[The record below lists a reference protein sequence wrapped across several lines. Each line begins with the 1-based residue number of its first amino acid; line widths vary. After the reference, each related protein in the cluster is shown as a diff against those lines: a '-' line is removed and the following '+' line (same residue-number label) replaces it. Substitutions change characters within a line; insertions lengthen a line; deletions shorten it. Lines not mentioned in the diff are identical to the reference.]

1 MGLVKKFRDRIEKA
15 ASIAELEIMGEDFGR
30 ARGLSTDE
38 REEISRSL
46 NARFL
51 ALAEGKQDSPV
62 PAAGSEDSLDATIDR
77 TGPPV
82 LEDLHQEGREKE
94 ALEAAASTSL
104 AVPRGMELTE
114 AQVEATVRHFA
125 LFEEVKR
132 KVLDPRVDIL
142 YIGSDGRPRTYA
154 QRKEAASRYIRKS
167 GWRKLAMVF
176 GINLRVVGMDR
187 ENHRD
192 GHGTYYL
199 WNARVRAE
207 HPASGKYV
215 EGIGVANSRD
225 QFFTR
230 GGKRPAD
237 EKDIKLK
244 AQTVGMNRAISDLI
258 GGGQMSA
265 EEMEEGSA
273 SS

>member
-1 MGLVKKFRDRIEKA
+1 MGLVEKFRDRIEKA
-15 ASIAELEIMGEDFGR
+15 ASIAELEAVGQDFGQVK
-30 ARGLSTDE
+30 GLTVDE
-38 REEISRSL
+38 REKISRSL
-46 NARFL
+46 NGRFL
-51 ALAEGKQDSPV
+51 ALAEGKQDSHV
-62 PAAGSEDSLDATIDR
+62 RGAGPEDSLDATIDEAA
-77 TGPPV
+77 PQV
-82 LEDLHQEGREKE
+82 LEDLHQEGQEKE
-94 ALEAAASTSL
+94 ELEAAAASSL
-104 AVPRGMELTE
+104 AIPRGMELTE
-114 AQVEATVRHFA
+114 TQVEATVRHFA

-132 KVLDPRVDIL
+132 KVLDPRVDVL
-142 YIGSDGRPRTYA
+142 YIGPDGRPRTYT
-154 QRKEAASRYIRKS
+154 QRREAASRYIRKS

-265 EEMEEGSA
+265 EEMEEGPAPS
-273 SS
+273 

>member
-1 MGLVKKFRDRIEKA
+1 MGVVEEFRGRVKKA
-15 ASIAELEIMGEDFGR
+15 TSIAELEAVGQDFGR
-30 ARGLSTDE
+30 ARGLTGDE
-38 REEISRSL
+38 KAKISRSL
-46 NARFL
+46 NGRFL
-51 ALAEGKQDSPV
+51 ELAEAKQDSRIHG
-62 PAAGSEDSLDATIDR
+62 AGSPDSLDATID
-77 TGPPV
+77 GAAPQV
-82 LEDLHQEGREKE
+82 LQDLHQEEEEKE
-94 ALEAAASTSL
+94 ALEAAAATSL
-104 AVPRGMELTE
+104 AIPRGMELTE
-114 AQVEATVRHFA
+114 KQVEATVRHFA

-132 KVLDPRVDIL
+132 KVLDPRVDVL
-142 YIGSDGRPRTYA
+142 YLGPDGRPRTYA

-225 QFFTR
+225 PFFTR

-265 EEMEEGSA
+265 EELEEGPAPS
-273 SS
+273 

>member
-1 MGLVKKFRDRIEKA
+1 MGLLAKFRDRIEKSS
-15 ASIAELEIMGEDFGR
+15 SIEELENVGRDFGQ
-30 ARGLSTDE
+30 AQGLTADE
-38 REEISRSL
+38 KAKISEAL
-46 NARFL
+46 DGRFL
-51 ALAEGKQDSPV
+51 ALAEAKQDSPV
-62 PAAGSEDSLDATIDR
+62 PAAGPADSLDATIDEAA
-77 TGPPV
+77 PQV
-82 LEDLHQEGREKE
+82 LEALHQEEREKE
-94 ALEAAASTSL
+94 ALEAAAATSL
-104 AVPRGMELTE
+104 AIPRGMELTE
-114 AQVEATVRHFA
+114 EQVEATVRHFA

-132 KVLDPRVDIL
+132 KVLDPRVDVL
-142 YIGSDGRPRTYA
+142 YIGPDGRPRTYA
-154 QRKEAASRYIRKS
+154 QRREAASRYIRKS

-244 AQTVGMNRAISDLI
+244 SQTVGMNRAISDLI

-265 EEMEEGSA
+265 EEMETEE
-273 SS
+273 

>member
-1 MGLVKKFRDRIEKA
+1 MGLEKFRDRIEKA
-15 ASIAELEIMGEDFGR
+15 ASIAELEAVGQDLPR
-30 ARGLSTDE
+30 ANLTADE
-38 REEISRSL
+38 KERISKSL
-46 NARFL
+46 DRRFL
-51 ALAEGKQDSPV
+51 ELAEGKQNSRVQGTEP
-62 PAAGSEDSLDATIDR
+62 EDSLDATIDQA
-77 TGPPV
+77 GAQV
-82 LEDLHQEGREKE
+82 LEDLHQEEREEE
-94 ALEAAASTSL
+94 ALEAAAATSL
-104 AVPRGMELTE
+104 AISRGMELTE
-114 AQVEATVRHFA
+114 RQVEATVRHFA

-132 KVLDPRVDIL
+132 KVLDPRVDVL
-142 YIGSDGRPRTYA
+142 YIGPDGRPRTYA
-154 QRKEAASRYIRKS
+154 QRREAASRYIRKS

-207 HPASGKYV
+207 HPASGKYA

-265 EEMEEGSA
+265 EEVEPEGD
-273 SS
+273 

>member
-1 MGLVKKFRDRIEKA
+1 MGLVERFCDRVEKCVNIE
-15 ASIAELEIMGEDFGR
+15 ELEAVGQDFGR
-30 ARGLSTDE
+30 ARGLSADE
-38 REEISRSL
+38 REKISKSL
-46 NARFL
+46 DRRFL
-51 ALAEGKQDSPV
+51 ALAEAKQDSPV
-62 PAAGSEDSLDATIDR
+62 PAAGPAESLDATIDQA
-77 TGPPV
+77 GAQV
-82 LEDLHQEGREKE
+82 LEDLHQEEREKE
-94 ALEAAASTSL
+94 ALETAAATSL
-104 AVPRGMELTE
+104 AIPRGMELTE
-114 AQVEATVRHFA
+114 RQVEATVRHFA

-132 KVLDPRVDIL
+132 KILDPRVDVL
-142 YIGSDGRPRTYA
+142 YIGPDGRPRTYA
-154 QRKEAASRYIRKS
+154 QRREAASRYIRKS

-176 GINLRVVGMDR
+176 GINLRVMGMDR

-207 HPASGKYV
+207 HPASGKFV
-215 EGIGVANSRD
+215 EGIGVATSRD

-230 GGKRPAD
+230 AGKRPAD

-265 EEMEEGSA
+265 EELEEEKA
-273 SS
+273 